1 MHKLSVSAVLLCCL
15 VSAQA
20 AQPAPPAPV
29 EHPLSASWSWT
40 LPGKQCTETLH
51 YLANGTRTSTSGEE
65 VAQSRYQVSPV
76 PSLLGFYKVTETV
89 TETNGKADCAGDVHE
104 ASGAPVTRFIQF
116 SPKKDQLIV
125 CKEESL
131 KACFGPLKRQL
142 K

>member
-1 MHKLSVSAVLLCCL
+1 MYKSILSALLLGSL

-20 AQPAPPAPV
+20 APALRSAAK
-29 EHPLSASWSWT
+29 HSLIASWSWA
-40 LPGKQCTETLH
+40 LPGTQCTETLR

-65 VAQSRYQVSPV
+65 VAKSRYEVTPV
-76 PSLLGFYKVTETV
+76 PSLLGFYKIIETL
-89 TETNGKADCAGDVHE
+89 TETNGKADCAGDMHE
-104 ASGAPVTRFIQF
+104 VSGEPVTRFIQL

-131 KACFGPLKRQL
+131 QACFGPLKREL